1 MFTQRRI
8 TEIYGNF
15 ITKDDP
21 SISNVVANG
30 ASSPDP
36 NATNPAS
43 SWPKCTDNN
52 PMQVN
57 LNETGGTAYSTI
69 SPQGVPVTQF
79 REPGLMNDFT
89 VVNAYAWEGGR
100 GQRCEFWRA
109 LSPYVPQ

>member
-79 REPGLMNDFT
+79 REPCLMNDFT